1 MNSEKSYDPATAY
14 EQSKLANV
22 LFTRELAKR
31 LEGSGVTVNALHPGI
46 VDTELMRHMGIF
58 NSFFA
63 KIFVY
68 PLMWPFMKSPVS
80 GAQTTLYCALDPDL
94 ENITGQYFAD
104 CKQTLMAPQAKD
116 DSMAKFLWKVS
127 EKWCRI
133 E

>member
-1 MNSEKSYDPATAY
+1 M
-14 EQSKLANV
+14 
-22 LFTRELAKR
+22 
-31 LEGSGVTVNALHPGI
+31 NALHPGI

-68 PLMWPFMKSPVS
+68 PFIWPFMKTPVS
-80 GAQTTLYCALDPDL
+80 GAQTSLYCALDPDL
-94 ENITGQYFAD
+94 EKVTGKYFSD
-104 CKQTLMAPQAKD
+104 CKEKAVAPQAED
-116 DSMAKFLWKVS
+116 DTMAKFVWKVS